1 MATGDLNGSLR
12 KIEQGL
18 RLLNYPRD
26 VDYTVLVK
34 GDPAAFLPIISYC
47 FTSFSTC
54 IAELLVKCEVELTAK
69 SDLRFIEAVYKFL
82 RDQFQYKPILTKE
95 QFLQVGFAER
105 KMQIVCDVINCVVK
119 KHKELSNSSK
129 VKSQTRKKIRPL
141 KFEVWS
147 NCGKGLADPSRSAL
161 NSKQHTQKKPLV
173 ERHSGNEVS
182 GDLCPL
188 PLPEQGGTEEELC
201 PDYDIVEVKCEQVIE
216 ENSQIEFLKNQLAD
230 FQEKLHKLDWME
242 DKLHVLEE
250 KLQGKVII
258 DEKDWNNL
266 LNRVLLLETEL
277 LLQSRKRDFPKDFS
291 NINQKRTS
299 SSIPVS
305 LDTERNEEMPESHLQ
320 SSGCSSLLSTD
331 QSPKDMTIN
340 SHDLSDISKETIRQR
355 MEKISKIIE
364 ETFKLFKTPSPPLA
378 IPAGTGLQTWSLQT
392 YGYQK

>member
-18 RLLNYPRD
+18 RLLSYPRD

-54 IAELLVKCEVELTAK
+54 IAELLVKCGVELTAK

-95 QFLQVGFAER
+95 QFLQFGFAER
-105 KMQIVCDVINCVVK
+105 KMQIVCDIINCVVK

-129 VKSQTRKKIRPL
+129 VKSQTRKKIRPV

-147 NCGKGLADPSRSAL
+147 NCGKGLADPSGSAL
-161 NSKQHTQKKPLV
+161 NSKQKPLV

-182 GDLCPL
+182 GDLHPL
-188 PLPEQGGTEEELC
+188 PLPAQEGNQEELC
-201 PDYDIVEVKCEQVIE
+201 LDHDIVEVKCEQAIE

-230 FQEKLHKLDWME
+230 FQEKLQKLDWME
-242 DKLHVLEE
+242 DKLQVLEE

-277 LLQSRKRDFPKDFS
+277 LLQSQKKDLPKEFS
-291 NINQKRTS
+291 NINQESTS
-299 SSIPVS
+299 STIPVS
-305 LDTERNEEMPESHLQ
+305 PDTERNEEMPESHPQ

-340 SHDLSDISKETIRQR
+340 SHDLTDISKETIRQR

-364 ETFKLFKTPSPPLA
+364 ETFNLFKTPSPSLA
-378 IPAGTGLQTWSLQT
+378 IPESTGLQTWSLET
-392 YGYQK
+392 CGYQK

>member
-54 IAELLVKCEVELTAK
+54 IAELLVKCDVELTAK

-105 KMQIVCDVINCVVK
+105 KMQIVCDIINCVVK

-129 VKSQTRKKIRPL
+129 
-141 KFEVWS
+141 
-147 NCGKGLADPSRSAL
+147 
-161 NSKQHTQKKPLV
+161 HTQKKPLV

-182 GDLCPL
+182 GDLHLL
-188 PLPEQGGTEEELC
+188 PLPAQGGTEEELC
-201 PDYDIVEVKCEQVIE
+201 PDHGIVEVKCEQVIE

-242 DKLHVLEE
+242 DKLQVLEE

-277 LLQSRKRDFPKDFS
+277 LLQSRKRDLPKEFS

-331 QSPKDMTIN
+331 QSPRDMTIN
-340 SHDLSDISKETIRQR
+340 SHDLTDISKETIRQR

-364 ETFKLFKTPSPPLA
+364 ETFNLFKTPSPPVG
-378 IPAGTGLQTWSLQT
+378 IPASTGLQTCSLQT

>member
-54 IAELLVKCEVELTAK
+54 IAELLVKRGVELTAK

-95 QFLQVGFAER
+95 QFLQFGFAER
-105 KMQIVCDVINCVVK
+105 KMQIVCDIINCVVK

-129 VKSQTRKKIRPL
+129 VKSQMRKKIRPV

-147 NCGKGLADPSRSAL
+147 NCGKGLADPSGSAL
-161 NSKQHTQKKPLV
+161 NSKQKPLV
-173 ERHSGNEVS
+173 ERHSGNEVR
-182 GDLCPL
+182 GDLHPL
-188 PLPEQGGTEEELC
+188 PLPAQGGKEKELC
-201 PDYDIVEVKCEQVIE
+201 LDHDTVEVKCEQ
-216 ENSQIEFLKNQLAD
+216 
-230 FQEKLHKLDWME
+230 
-242 DKLHVLEE
+242 
-250 KLQGKVII
+250 
-258 DEKDWNNL
+258 KDL
-266 LNRVLLLETEL
+266 
-277 LLQSRKRDFPKDFS
+277 PKDFS
-291 NINQKRTS
+291 NINQESTS
-299 SSIPVS
+299 STMPVS
-305 LDTERNEEMPESHLQ
+305 PDTERNEEMPESHHQL
-320 SSGCSSLLSTD
+320 SGCSSLLSTD
-331 QSPKDMTIN
+331 QSPKNKTIN
-340 SHDLSDISKETIRQR
+340 SHELTDISKETIRQR

-364 ETFKLFKTPSPPLA
+364 ETFNLFKTPNPSLT
-378 IPAGTGLQTWSLQT
+378 IPESTGLQAWSLQT

>member
-1 MATGDLNGSLR
+1 MRRIAFGIMATGDLNGSLR

-18 RLLNYPRD
+18 RLLSYPRD

-54 IAELLVKCEVELTAK
+54 IAELLVKCDVELTAK

-95 QFLQVGFAER
+95 QFLQFGFAER
-105 KMQIVCDVINCVVK
+105 KMQIVCDIINCVVK

-129 VKSQTRKKIRPL
+129 VKSQTRKKIRPF

-147 NCGKGLADPSRSAL
+147 NCGKGLADPSGSAL
-161 NSKQHTQKKPLV
+161 NSKQKPLV

-182 GDLCPL
+182 GDLRPL
-188 PLPEQGGTEEELC
+188 PLPAQGGNEEELC
-201 PDYDIVEVKCEQVIE
+201 LDHDTVEVKCEQ
-216 ENSQIEFLKNQLAD
+216 
-230 FQEKLHKLDWME
+230 
-242 DKLHVLEE
+242 
-250 KLQGKVII
+250 
-258 DEKDWNNL
+258 KDL
-266 LNRVLLLETEL
+266 SKE
-277 LLQSRKRDFPKDFS
+277 SS
-291 NINQKRTS
+291 NINQESTS
-299 SSIPVS
+299 STIPVP
-305 LDTERNEEMPESHLQ
+305 LDTERNEEMPESHPQ

-340 SHDLSDISKETIRQR
+340 SHDLTDISKETIRQR

-364 ETFKLFKTPSPPLA
+364 ETFNLFKTPNPSLG
-378 IPAGTGLQTWSLQT
+378 ISESTDLQTWSLQT
-392 YGYQK
+392 YEYQK

>member
-54 IAELLVKCEVELTAK
+54 IAELLVKCDVKLTAK

-82 RDQFQYKPILTKE
+82 RDEFQYKPILTKE
-95 QFLQVGFAER
+95 QFLQFGFAER
-105 KMQIVCDVINCVVK
+105 KMQIVCDIINCVVK
-119 KHKELSNSSK
+119 KHKELNNSSK
-129 VKSQTRKKIRPL
+129 VKSQTKKKIRPF

-147 NCGKGLADPSRSAL
+147 NCGKGLADPSGSVL
-161 NSKQHTQKKPLV
+161 NSKQKPLV

-182 GDLCPL
+182 GDLRPL
-188 PLPEQGGTEEELC
+188 PLPAQGGNEEELC
-201 PDYDIVEVKCEQVIE
+201 LDHDIVEVKCEQRDLPK
-216 ENSQIEFLKNQLAD
+216 EFSS
-230 FQEKLHKLDWME
+230 
-242 DKLHVLEE
+242 
-250 KLQGKVII
+250 I
-258 DEKDWNNL
+258 
-266 LNRVLLLETEL
+266 NRE
-277 LLQSRKRDFPKDFS
+277 S
-291 NINQKRTS
+291 TS

-320 SSGCSSLLSTD
+320 SSGCSPLLSTD

-340 SHDLSDISKETIRQR
+340 SHDLTDISKETIRQR

-364 ETFKLFKTPSPPLA
+364 ETFNLFKTPNPPLG
-378 IPAGTGLQTWSLQT
+378 IPESTGLQTWSLQT

>member
-340 SHDLSDISKETIRQR
+340 SHDLSDISKN
-355 MEKISKIIE
+355 
-364 ETFKLFKTPSPPLA
+364 
-378 IPAGTGLQTWSLQT
+378 
-392 YGYQK
+392 

>member
-26 VDYTVLVK
+26 VDYTVLIK

-54 IAELLVKCEVELTAK
+54 IAELLVKCDVELTAK

-95 QFLQVGFAER
+95 QFLQFGFAER
-105 KMQIVCDVINCVVK
+105 KMQIVCDIINCVVK
-119 KHKELSNSSK
+119 KHKELSTSTK
-129 VKSQTRKKIRPL
+129 VKSQTRKKIRPF
-141 KFEVWS
+141 KFEAWS
-147 NCGKGLADPSRSAL
+147 NCGKSLADPSGICWFCL
-161 NSKQHTQKKPLV
+161 FVFQHTQKKPLV
-173 ERHSGNEVS
+173 ERHSGKEVS
-182 GDLCPL
+182 GDLRPL
-188 PLPEQGGTEEELC
+188 PLPAQGGNEEELC
-201 PDYDIVEVKCEQVIE
+201 LDHDIVEVKCEQVIE
-216 ENSQIEFLKNQLAD
+216 DNPQIEFLKNQLAD

-242 DKLHVLEE
+242 DKLRVLEE

-277 LLQSRKRDFPKDFS
+277 LLQSKKRDLSKEFS
-291 NINQKRTS
+291 NINQERTS

-305 LDTERNEEMPESHLQ
+305 HDAERNEEMPGSHLQ
-320 SSGCSSLLSTD
+320 SSGCSSLLSTG
-331 QSPKDMTIN
+331 QSPKDMPIN
-340 SHDLSDISKETIRQR
+340 SHDLTDISKETIRQR

-364 ETFKLFKTPSPPLA
+364 ETFKLFKTPS
-378 IPAGTGLQTWSLQT
+378 
-392 YGYQK
+392 

>member
-26 VDYTVLVK
+26 VDYTVLIK

-54 IAELLVKCEVELTAK
+54 IAELLVKCDVELTAK
-69 SDLRFIEAVYKFL
+69 SDLRFIEAIYKFL

-95 QFLQVGFAER
+95 QFLQFGFAER
-105 KMQIVCDVINCVVK
+105 KMQIVCDIINCVVK

-129 VKSQTRKKIRPL
+129 VKSQTRKKIRPF
-141 KFEVWS
+141 KFEVWP
-147 NCGKGLADPSRSAL
+147 NCDKGLADPSGSAL
-161 NSKQHTQKKPLV
+161 NSKQKPQKKPLV

-182 GDLCPL
+182 GDLHPL
-188 PLPEQGGTEEELC
+188 PLPAQGENEEELC
-201 PDYDIVEVKCEQVIE
+201 LDNDIVEVKCEQVIE

-242 DKLHVLEE
+242 DKLQVLEE

-266 LNRVLLLETEL
+266 LNRVLLLETGL
-277 LLQSRKRDFPKDFS
+277 LLQSKKRDLSKES
-291 NINQKRTS
+291 SSINQESAS

-340 SHDLSDISKETIRQR
+340 SHDLTDISKETIRQR

-364 ETFKLFKTPSPPLA
+364 ETFNLFKTPSPPLGV
-378 IPAGTGLQTWSLQT
+378 PESKSLQTWSLQT

>member
-54 IAELLVKCEVELTAK
+54 IAELLVKRGVELTAK

-95 QFLQVGFAER
+95 QFLQFGFAER
-105 KMQIVCDVINCVVK
+105 KMQIVCDIINCVVK

-129 VKSQTRKKIRPL
+129 VKSQMRKKIRPV

-147 NCGKGLADPSRSAL
+147 NCGKGLADPSGSAL
-161 NSKQHTQKKPLV
+161 NSKQPLV
-173 ERHSGNEVS
+173 ERHSGNEVR
-182 GDLCPL
+182 GDLHPL
-188 PLPEQGGTEEELC
+188 PLPAQGGKEKELC
-201 PDYDIVEVKCEQVIE
+201 LDHDTVEVKCEQVIE
-216 ENSQIEFLKNQLAD
+216 ENSQIELLKNQLAD
-230 FQEKLHKLDWME
+230 LQEKLEKLDWME
-242 DKLHVLEE
+242 DKLQVLEE

-277 LLQSRKRDFPKDFS
+277 LLQSQKKDLPKDFS
-291 NINQKRTS
+291 NINQESTS
-299 SSIPVS
+299 STMPVS
-305 LDTERNEEMPESHLQ
+305 PDTERNEEMPESHHQL
-320 SSGCSSLLSTD
+320 SGCSSLLSTD
-331 QSPKDMTIN
+331 QSPKNKTIN
-340 SHDLSDISKETIRQR
+340 SHELTDISKETIRQR

-364 ETFKLFKTPSPPLA
+364 ETFNLFKTPNPSLT
-378 IPAGTGLQTWSLQT
+378 IPESTGLQAWSLQT

>member
-54 IAELLVKCEVELTAK
+54 IAELLVKCDVELTAK
-69 SDLRFIEAVYKFL
+69 SDLRFIEAVYK
-82 RDQFQYKPILTKE
+82 
-95 QFLQVGFAER
+95 
-105 KMQIVCDVINCVVK
+105 
-119 KHKELSNSSK
+119 
-129 VKSQTRKKIRPL
+129 VKSQTRKKIKPF
-141 KFEVWS
+141 KIEVWS

-182 GDLCPL
+182 GNLCPL
-188 PLPEQGGTEEELC
+188 PLPAQDETEEELC
-201 PDYDIVEVKCEQVIE
+201 PDYDIVEVKCEQDIE

-242 DKLHVLEE
+242 DKLQILEE

-277 LLQSRKRDFPKDFS
+277 LLQSRKRDLPKDFS

-305 LDTERNEEMPESHLQ
+305 FDTERNEEMPESHLQ
-320 SSGCSSLLSTD
+320 SSGCSSLLPTD

-340 SHDLSDISKETIRQR
+340 SHDLTDISKETIRQR

-364 ETFKLFKTPSPPLA
+364 ETFKLFKTPSPPLG
-378 IPAGTGLQTWSLQT
+378 IPGSTGLQTWSLQT
-392 YGYQK
+392 YGYPK

>member
-54 IAELLVKCEVELTAK
+54 IAELLVKCDVELTAK

-95 QFLQVGFAER
+95 QFLQFGFAER
-105 KMQIVCDVINCVVK
+105 KMQVVCDIINCVVK

-129 VKSQTRKKIRPL
+129 VKSQMRKKIRPL

-147 NCGKGLADPSRSAL
+147 NCGKGLADPSGSVL
-161 NSKQHTQKKPLV
+161 NSKQVT
-173 ERHSGNEVS
+173 
-182 GDLCPL
+182 
-188 PLPEQGGTEEELC
+188 
-201 PDYDIVEVKCEQVIE
+201 E

-230 FQEKLHKLDWME
+230 LQDKLHKLDWME
-242 DKLHVLEE
+242 DKLQVLEE

-277 LLQSRKRDFPKDFS
+277 LLQSKKRDLPEEFS
-291 NINQKRTS
+291 NINRESTS
-299 SSIPVS
+299 GSIPVS

-320 SSGCSSLLSTD
+320 SSGCSPLLSTD
-331 QSPKDMTIN
+331 QSPKDTTIN
-340 SHDLSDISKETIRQR
+340 SHDLTDISKETIRQR

-364 ETFKLFKTPSPPLA
+364 ETFNLFKTPGPPLG
-378 IPAGTGLQTWSLQT
+378 IPESTGLQTWSLQT

>member
-54 IAELLVKCEVELTAK
+54 IAELLVKCDVELTAK

-95 QFLQVGFAER
+95 QFLQFGFAER
-105 KMQIVCDVINCVVK
+105 KMQIVCDIINCVVK

-129 VKSQTRKKIRPL
+129 VKSQTRKKIRPF

-147 NCGKGLADPSRSAL
+147 NCGKGLADPSGSAL
-161 NSKQHTQKKPLV
+161 NSKKKPLV
-173 ERHSGNEVS
+173 ERHSGNEVI
-182 GDLCPL
+182 GELRPL
-188 PLPEQGGTEEELC
+188 PLPAQGGNEEELC
-201 PDYDIVEVKCEQVIE
+201 LDHDIVEVKCEQVTE
-216 ENSQIEFLKNQLAD
+216 DNSQIEFLKNQLAD

-242 DKLHVLEE
+242 DKLQVLEE

-277 LLQSRKRDFPKDFS
+277 LLQSKKRDLP
-291 NINQKRTS
+291 INQERTS

-305 LDTERNEEMPESHLQ
+305 LDTERNEDMPGSHHQL
-320 SSGCSSLLSTD
+320 SGCSSLVSTD
-331 QSPKDMTIN
+331 QSPKDVTIN

-364 ETFKLFKTPSPPLA
+364 ETFNLFKTPS
-378 IPAGTGLQTWSLQT
+378 
-392 YGYQK
+392 

>member
-54 IAELLVKCEVELTAK
+54 IAELLVKCGVELTAK

-95 QFLQVGFAER
+95 QFLQFGFAER
-105 KMQIVCDVINCVVK
+105 KMQIVCDIINCVVK
-119 KHKELSNSSK
+119 KHKELNNSSK
-129 VKSQTRKKIRPL
+129 VKSQTRKKIRPV

-147 NCGKGLADPSRSAL
+147 NCGKGLADPSGSAL
-161 NSKQHTQKKPLV
+161 NSKQKPLV

-182 GDLCPL
+182 GDLRPL
-188 PLPEQGGTEEELC
+188 PLPAQEGNEEELC
-201 PDYDIVEVKCEQVIE
+201 LDHDTVEDKCEQAIE

-230 FQEKLHKLDWME
+230 FQEKLQKLDWME
-242 DKLHVLEE
+242 DKLQVLEE

-277 LLQSRKRDFPKDFS
+277 LLQSQKKDLPKVFS
-291 NINQKRTS
+291 NINQESTS
-299 SSIPVS
+299 STIPVS
-305 LDTERNEEMPESHLQ
+305 PDTERNEEMPESHPQ

-340 SHDLSDISKETIRQR
+340 SHDLTDISK
-355 MEKISKIIE
+355 
-364 ETFKLFKTPSPPLA
+364 
-378 IPAGTGLQTWSLQT
+378 
-392 YGYQK
+392 

>member
-54 IAELLVKCEVELTAK
+54 IAELLVKCDVELTAK

-105 KMQIVCDVINCVVK
+105 KMQIVCDIINCVVK

-141 KFEVWS
+141 NFEVWS

-188 PLPEQGGTEEELC
+188 PLPAQGETEEELC
-201 PDYDIVEVKCEQVIE
+201 PDHDIVEVNCEQVIE

-230 FQEKLHKLDWME
+230 LQEKLHKLDWME
-242 DKLHVLEE
+242 DKLQVLEE

-305 LDTERNEEMPESHLQ
+305 LDTERNEEMPESHPL

-340 SHDLSDISKETIRQR
+340 SHDLTDISKETIRQR

-364 ETFKLFKTPSPPLA
+364 ETFKLFKTPS
-378 IPAGTGLQTWSLQT
+378 
-392 YGYQK
+392 